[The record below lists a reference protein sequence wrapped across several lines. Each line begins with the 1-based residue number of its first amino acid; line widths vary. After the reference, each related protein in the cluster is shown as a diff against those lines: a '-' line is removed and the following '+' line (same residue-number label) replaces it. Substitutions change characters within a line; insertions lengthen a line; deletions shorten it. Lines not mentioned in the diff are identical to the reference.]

1 MYTLASFDRFED
13 QFVVSDESIEFD
25 KLSEAVNELINQ
37 CNELIADKSSTQHID
52 EYISEELQP
61 YDFEEEFGDCSKG
74 FTRNILINDEEII
87 SISINYDYK
96 TKEKYFENV
105 DIEKNRLDANSL
117 DHLNKFLKIHKYEL

>member
-13 QFVVSDESIEFD
+13 QFVVSDELIEFD

-52 EYISEELQP
+52 KYISEELQP

>member
-13 QFVVSDESIEFD
+13 QFVVSDELIEFD
-25 KLSEAVNELINQ
+25 KLSEAVNELINK

-52 EYISEELQP
+52 EYISEE
-61 YDFEEEFGDCSKG
+61 

>member
-13 QFVVSDESIEFD
+13 QFVVSDELIEFD

-105 DIEKNRLDANSL
+105 DIEKNRLDENSL

>member
-13 QFVVSDESIEFD
+13 QFVVSDELIEFD

-37 CNELIADKSSTQHID
+37 CNVLIADKSSTQHID

>member
-1 MYTLASFDRFED
+1 MYSLASFDRFED
-13 QFVVSDESIEFD
+13 QFVVSDELIEFD

-105 DIEKNRLDANSL
+105 DIEKNQLDANSL

>member
-13 QFVVSDESIEFD
+13 QFVVSDELIEFD
-25 KLSEAVNELINQ
+25 KLSEAVNELINK

>member
-1 MYTLASFDRFED
+1 M
-13 QFVVSDESIEFD
+13 SDELIEFD

-52 EYISEELQP
+52 EYISEELRP
-61 YDFEEEFGDCSKG
+61 HDFEEEFGDCSKG

>member
-13 QFVVSDESIEFD
+13 QFVVSDELIEFD

>member
-13 QFVVSDESIEFD
+13 QFVVSDELIEFD

-105 DIEKNRLDANSL
+105 DIEKNQLDANSL

>member
-13 QFVVSDESIEFD
+13 QFVVSDELIEFD

-96 TKEKYFENV
+96 TKEKYF
-105 DIEKNRLDANSL
+105 
-117 DHLNKFLKIHKYEL
+117 

>member
-13 QFVVSDESIEFD
+13 QFVVSDELIEFD

-37 CNELIADKSSTQHID
+37 CNVLIADKSSTQHID

-61 YDFEEEFGDCSKG
+61 YDFEEEIGDCSKG